1 MKTRKNSFWLRCVC
15 LRSLL
20 FCVGKQSNHSPPPPA
35 FDSLAFIF
43 VIICCQSGKIQLGW
57 QCVPVHRQKRR
68 EKKYDAMSNAL
79 QYYHIVYLCHCLLCV
94 NSFLAVAVVIYL
106 IRVCRMRRILMFTDF
121 ICINIYIFFA
131 IYLFIFGFSTIYRS
145 TEEEVKEKSQQTHTE
160 SSIFSSAVAPSS
172 HYFTCRNRLCNQTK
186 QTKHK
191 PRWEWTMTVKKGKN
205 LFLFF
210 VAGTGQQQKMVRGF
224 YFLLPQTYI

>member
-1 MKTRKNSFWLRCVC
+1 MLSSITTLFICAIVCCVWILFWL
-15 LRSLL
+15 SLL
-20 FCVGKQSNHSPPPPA
+20 LSTW
-35 FDSLAFIF
+35 F
-43 VIICCQSGKIQLGW
+43 VY
-57 QCVPVHRQKRR
+57 V
-68 EKKYDAMSNAL
+68 E
-79 QYYHIVYLCHCLLCV
+79 CV
-94 NSFLAVAVVIYL
+94 NVYSFYMYEHIY
-106 IRVCRMRRILMFTDF
+106 
-121 ICINIYIFFA
+121 FFA

-160 SSIFSSAVAPSS
+160 SSIFSSAVAPSY